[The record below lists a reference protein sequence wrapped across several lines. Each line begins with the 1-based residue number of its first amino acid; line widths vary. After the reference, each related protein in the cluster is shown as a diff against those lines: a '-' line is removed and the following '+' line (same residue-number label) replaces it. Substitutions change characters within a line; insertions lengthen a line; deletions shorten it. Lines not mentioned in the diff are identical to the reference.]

1 MGKGLDKCAI
11 AKNRED
17 CIGSYFVE
25 GNAANEPGKQC
36 YWNGSTCLPPGG
48 AHKTTTHCP
57 KNRCEITLGRGADG
71 GIINGM
77 CGTSSENGYVSIS
90 DLNNCMASLG
100 NLSWN
105 SLTIG
110 KASRKDIMSWDTNA
124 SLGKMNFNKSGLNG
138 GNNKAKPFFDDVCK
152 SFGYNQSILN
162 SSEYGGTEI
171 PDAYPSGT
179 IYTIQPKTND
189 NTPENRNWTNW
200 VWKSNGAGLKNYTKI
215 KCS

>member
-1 MGKGLDKCAI
+1 MSQVNNAIGLGV
-11 AKNRED
+11 R
-17 CIGSYFVE
+17 S
-25 GNAANEPGKQC
+25 
-36 YWNGSTCLPPGG
+36 SPGG
-48 AHKTTTHCP
+48 AHKTTTHCLQ
-57 KNRCEITLGRGADG
+57 NRCEITLGRGADG

-138 GNNKAKPFFDDVCK
+138 GTSTAKPFFDDVCK
-152 SFGYNQSILN
+152 SFGYNQSILD
-162 SSEYGGTEI
+162 SSEYGGTQTSQMLI
-171 PDAYPSGT
+171 RWYYIYYPT
-179 IYTIQPKTND
+179 
-189 NTPENRNWTNW
+189 
-200 VWKSNGAGLKNYTKI
+200 KNE
-215 KCS
+215 